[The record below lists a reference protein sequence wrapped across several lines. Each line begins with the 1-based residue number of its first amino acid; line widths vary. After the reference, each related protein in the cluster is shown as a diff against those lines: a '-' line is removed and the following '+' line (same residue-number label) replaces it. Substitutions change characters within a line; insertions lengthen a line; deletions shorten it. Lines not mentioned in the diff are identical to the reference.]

1 MDGSTCKWPNIM
13 PTFKNNPGKIWR
25 GMPSHGL
32 DTAAILKNIGYSEA
46 DIKEL
51 VGKGLAKVED

>member
-1 MDGSTCKWPNIM
+1 
-13 PTFKNNPGKIWR
+13 
-25 GMPSHGL
+25 MPSHGM

-51 VGKGLAKVED
+51 VGKGPAKVEIKRDALIGFPVSAHA

>member
-1 MDGSTCKWPNIM
+1 
-13 PTFKNNPGKIWR
+13 
-25 GMPSHGL
+25 MPSHGM

-51 VGKGLAKVED
+51 VGKGLATVSGIKRDALIGFPVSAHA

>member
-1 MDGSTCKWPNIM
+1 
-13 PTFKNNPGKIWR
+13 
-25 GMPSHGL
+25 
-32 DTAAILKNIGYSEA
+32 LKNIGYSEA